1 MYTNR
6 QFLIIPTS
14 ELSKV
19 DFNQVQETSPETVR
33 KSVDEL
39 KTFIKWDD
47 VEPTFLSE
55 LVNTEGPFTYEEIL
69 NILSTE
75 EWTPI
80 LEETI

>member
-19 DFNQVQETSPETVR
+19 DFDQVQETSSETVR
-33 KSVDEL
+33 KSVDES
-39 KTFIKWDD
+39 KTFIKWDN
-47 VEPTFLSE
+47 VEPTFLPE

-75 EWTPI
+75 EWSPI

>member
-19 DFNQVQETSPETVR
+19 DFDQVQETSLETVR
-33 KSVDEL
+33 KSVDES

-75 EWTPI
+75 EWSPI

>member
-19 DFNQVQETSPETVR
+19 DFDQVQETSPETVR
-33 KSVDEL
+33 KSVDES

-69 NILSTE
+69 DILSTE
-75 EWTPI
+75 EWSPI

>member
-19 DFNQVQETSPETVR
+19 DFDQIQETSSETVR
-33 KSVDEL
+33 KSVDES

-75 EWTPI
+75 EWSPI

>member
-19 DFNQVQETSPETVR
+19 DFDQVQETSPETVR

>member
-19 DFNQVQETSPETVR
+19 DFDQVQETSPETVR
-33 KSVDEL
+33 KSIDES

-69 NILSTE
+69 DILSTE
-75 EWTPI
+75 EWSPI